1 MKKILFTIMIFAFA
15 AMTTTSYAQIFK
27 EQDSNPSVSTENSTS
42 SSEVNDSQVGF
53 FRSSTADPPG
63 DRPGNG
69 EGIGQQ
75 APLGDGLHILIA
87 FCMFFGVIKYYSR
100 RRKKIHRD

>member
-1 MKKILFTIMIFAFA
+1 MKKILITVMIFLFTA
-15 AMTTTSYAQIFK
+15 TTVTTYAQIFK
-27 EQDSNPSVSTENSTS
+27 EQDSSSYTTVSGNS
-42 SSEVNDSQVGF
+42 SSTYEVDDNQGGF

-75 APLGDGLHILIA
+75 APIGEGLQILVA
-87 FCMFFGVIKYYSR
+87 FCMFFGGIKYYSR
-100 RRKKIHRD
+100 NRKKQ